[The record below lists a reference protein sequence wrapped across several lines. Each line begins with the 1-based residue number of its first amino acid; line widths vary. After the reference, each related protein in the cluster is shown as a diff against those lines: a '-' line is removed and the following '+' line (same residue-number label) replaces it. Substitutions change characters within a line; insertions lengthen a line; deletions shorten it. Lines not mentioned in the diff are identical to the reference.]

1 MASFIKVTQLTTG
14 KGILINLDNVT
25 DIVPLDQS
33 FGSRLSFNYTIYN
46 VVSRIDV
53 SEDIDT
59 LLGRQILG
67 DI

>member
-1 MASFIKVTQLTTG
+1 MPAFIKVTQLTTG

-33 FGSRLSFNYTIYN
+33 GGSRLSFNYTIYN

-59 LLGRQILG
+59 LLGSKVL
-67 DI
+67 